1 MIKRVESDQELAY
14 FHYIWMTAWREKG
27 FAFEFAED
35 VLDRYLVIGPD
46 GSFVGTSEYR
56 SFDPRT
62 SAFANLIGPQVT
74 LDLQLDPTEV
84 AEIDKF
90 AILPEYRGKIVKE
103 LIWSGILT
111 ARERGI
117 RYFVSLLDPIFYRAL
132 RITYRAPI
140 TVVGPKSFYK
150 GDYVLPVV
158 IAIHEMAEN
167 PAKFG
172 IAEPAAPFATSYV

>member
-1 MIKRVESDQELAY
+1 MITRVESDQELAY

-27 FAFEFAED
+27 YAFEFAED

-56 SFDPRT
+56 VFHPET
-62 SAFANLIGPQVT
+62 SAFAGVIGLQGT
-74 LDLQLDPTEV
+74 SDLKLNHTEV

-103 LIWSGILT
+103 LIWSGILV

-117 RYFVSLLDPIFYRAL
+117 RYFVSLLDPLFYRAL
-132 RITYRAPI
+132 RIGYRAPI
-140 TVVGPKSFYK
+140 TIVGPKTFYN
-150 GDYVLPVV
+150 GDYVLPV
-158 IAIHEMAEN
+158 IIDIDKMAAN

-172 IAEPAAPFATSYV
+172 IAEPAAPFATSFV

>member
-1 MIKRVESDQELAY
+1 MIKRVETEQELAY

-27 FAFEFAED
+27 YAFEFSED

-56 SFDPRT
+56 GYDPDT
-62 SAFANLIGPQVT
+62 SAFASVLGRQET
-74 LDLQLDPTEV
+74 LDLNLDPTIV

-90 AILPEYRGKIVKE
+90 AILPEYRGKIVSE
-103 LIWSGILT
+103 LLWSGVLV

-117 RYFVSLLDPIFYRAL
+117 RYFVSLLDPIFHRAL
-132 RITYRAPI
+132 RIAYRAPI
-140 TVVGPKSFYK
+140 TIVGAKTFYK

-158 IAIHEMAEN
+158 INISEMAAN
-167 PAKFG
+167 PANYG
-172 IAEPAAPFATSYV
+172 IPEPAPSFATSSV